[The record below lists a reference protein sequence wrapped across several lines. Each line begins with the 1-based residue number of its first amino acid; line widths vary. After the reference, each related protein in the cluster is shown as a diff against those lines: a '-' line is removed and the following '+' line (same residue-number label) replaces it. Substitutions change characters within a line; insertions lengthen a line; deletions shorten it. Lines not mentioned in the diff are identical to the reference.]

1 MGVELMAYLSPFC
14 RISKSG
20 ISKLGLTSISS
31 RYDLIKPYTKL
42 MELIAMA
49 KQFKALSS
57 DHRDFIQRQHIFFV
71 SSATADSRVN
81 ISPRE
86 ISALRIL
93 DDHSVIYLDRT
104 GSGNETAAHM
114 LADGRLTIMFCAFSG
129 TPQIMRLYGTGTSVG
144 WEKAEF
150 EDLIAQYY
158 GGVTPLG
165 TRQIM
170 RLKFDLVQTSCGYGV
185 PLFDYNGERAAIEN
199 WHDNKGPEGIKSY
212 WEQKNLSSIDDL
224 PTGLKL
230 NKE

>member
-1 MGVELMAYLSPFC
+1 
-14 RISKSG
+14 
-20 ISKLGLTSISS
+20 
-31 RYDLIKPYTKL
+31 
-42 MELIAMA
+42 
-49 KQFKALSS
+49 
-57 DHRDFIQRQHIFFV
+57 
-71 SSATADSRVN
+71 
-81 ISPRE
+81 
-86 ISALRIL
+86 
-93 DDHSVIYLDRT
+93 
-104 GSGNETAAHM
+104 
-114 LADGRLTIMFCAFSG
+114 MFCAFSG

-212 WEQKNLSSIDDL
+212 WEQKNLSSIDEL